1 MNNVIK
7 TIMLTLIGAGCFS
20 TGVYYTVNK
29 FEEQVLKWDSN
40 YKLITEKVYTFEKVS
55 DPKTIRLYV
64 NELNK
69 ILDDIDFL
77 HTLIE
82 SGQLADE
89 ALEGMF
95 DNQKNLG
102 SKVDSLYSEIS
113 LMVNS
118 IKDYNIAQDVADE
131 RNLNSVKLLIN
142 ENVDKQK
149 QYIEDLNNQITELHI
164 KLNEVNKVID
174 RIKNSKLSKHL
185 K

>member
-40 YKLITEKVYTFEKVS
+40 YKLITEKVYAFEKVS

-69 ILDDIDFL
+69 ILDDI
-77 HTLIE
+77 
-82 SGQLADE
+82 
-89 ALEGMF
+89 
-95 DNQKNLG
+95 
-102 SKVDSLYSEIS
+102 
-113 LMVNS
+113 
-118 IKDYNIAQDVADE
+118 
-131 RNLNSVKLLIN
+131 
-142 ENVDKQK
+142 
-149 QYIEDLNNQITELHI
+149 
-164 KLNEVNKVID
+164 NKVID
-174 RIKNSKLSKHL
+174 KIKNSKLSKHL